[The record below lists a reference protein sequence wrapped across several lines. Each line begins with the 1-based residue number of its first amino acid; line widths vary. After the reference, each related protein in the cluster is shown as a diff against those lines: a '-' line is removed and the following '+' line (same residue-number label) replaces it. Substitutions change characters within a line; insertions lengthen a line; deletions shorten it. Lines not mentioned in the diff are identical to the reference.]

1 MRRHTLGFLSIQRQ
15 PHTSRTAG
23 RHSGAFA
30 ALALIVALIVA
41 LTGLLAGCAGAAHT
55 AARTTQ
61 IGGASQAT
69 ANPYALTYVA
79 IGASD
84 AFGVGTD
91 DPRQDSWPNVLAGE
105 LGYQRAKVHLVNLGI
120 PGITVSGAQSAELPV
135 ALDAHPD
142 IVTVWLAVNDLA
154 DNVPLATY
162 TNQLGDLLATL
173 RAKTRARVYVGNL
186 PDLTQLPYFANTD
199 QATLRET
206 VSAWN
211 AAIARVVQQ
220 NGATLVDLHAYSN
233 ELAQNPQFLAP
244 DGLHPSTLGAQE
256 LAAVFAQAIQG

>member
-1 MRRHTLGFLSIQRQ
+1 M
-15 PHTSRTAG
+15 SRTAG
-23 RHSGAFA
+23 RSSGALA
-30 ALALIVALIVA
+30 ALALVVALS
-41 LTGLLAGCAGAAHT
+41 GLLAGCARTAHT
-55 AARTTQ
+55 QPRTTRA
-61 IGGASQAT
+61 GLASQPT
-69 ANPYALTYVA
+69 ANPYAVTYVA

-91 DPRQDSWPNVLAGE
+91 DPAQDSWPNVLAGE
-105 LGYQRAKVHLVNLGI
+105 LGYLRARVHLVNLGV
-120 PGITVSGAQSAELPV
+120 PGITVSGAESAELPI
-135 ALDAHPD
+135 ALDTHPD

-154 DNVPLATY
+154 DRVPLATY
-162 TNQLGDLLATL
+162 TSQLSDLLATL
-173 RAKTRARVYVGNL
+173 RAKTHARVYVGNL

-199 QATLRET
+199 QAALRET
-206 VSAWN
+206 VAVWN
-211 AAIARVVQQ
+211 TAIAQVVQG